1 MDSNFRYAEAVKL
14 VVAPFS
20 CAGCL
25 GRVGAPVGV
34 GVLKVAEV
42 RYHDRGDHPQPSDDF
57 SCVVGYA
64 DQPPDPRWP
73 GGARLALNF
82 VAEQHAA
89 LATLLIVDVSAA
101 CGLRSSAM
109 ATS

>member
-1 MDSNFRYAEAVKL
+1 MVNFGSWTLRWRGLDSNFQYAEAVKL

-42 RYHDRGDHPQPSDDF
+42 RYHDRGDHPQPRDDF
-57 SCVVGYA
+57 SCVVE
-64 DQPPDPRWP
+64 PPLC
-73 GGARLALNF
+73 A
-82 VAEQHAA
+82 
-89 LATLLIVDVSAA
+89 
-101 CGLRSSAM
+101 
-109 ATS
+109 